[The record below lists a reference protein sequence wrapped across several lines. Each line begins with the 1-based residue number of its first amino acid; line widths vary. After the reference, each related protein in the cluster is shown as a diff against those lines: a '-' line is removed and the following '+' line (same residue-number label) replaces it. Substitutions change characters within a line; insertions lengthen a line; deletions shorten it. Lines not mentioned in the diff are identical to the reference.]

1 MHCAAEMYAWCF
13 GPYASLRG
21 FGNGGP
27 NPRYLLTLFLVLN
40 GLGAE
45 HVIRWYLRRG
55 YLNELKDANHVHSI
69 FEALKT
75 DQFHRQHKSYK
86 RLLVSS
92 NYEQMSKP
100 AAGDAWVVAPIPE
113 TSDDVGVMH
122 SIANATVMLK
132 MRTLKIPGG
141 IEAVDTLKEELRIDI
156 QAEFNYF
163 NAPTARSLVLGTAYE
178 QQKVNVFSHLNVM
191 TLYPKELPTR
201 GITNITSQRVPGK
214 LVAGPYPAEFYADL
228 DVHADKPN
236 SYHLHAIP
244 IREDVDSCAI
254 ERGCAPQDAT
264 LYFKPAA
271 VTMNYGASAFPILNR
286 GEWTKEVQRPGVA
299 PTPVVQEQ

>member
-1 MHCAAEMYAWCF
+1 MYTWCF

-55 YLNELKDANHVHSI
+55 YLNELKDANHVLSI

-86 RLLVSS
+86 KLLVSS

-100 AAGDAWVVAPIPE
+100 ADGDAWVVAPIPE

-141 IEAVDTLKEELRIDI
+141 IEAVDTLKEELRIEI
-156 QAEFNYF
+156 QAEFNFF

-191 TLYPKELPTR
+191 TMYPDPSR
-201 GITNITSQRVPGK
+201 VTNITSERVPAK

-228 DVHADKPN
+228 DVHGDKPN

-264 LYFKPAA
+264 LSFKPAA
-271 VTMNYGASAFPILNR
+271 VTMNYGESAFPILNR
-286 GEWTKEVQRPGVA
+286 GEWTKKVQRRGVA